1 MKNHIITIIHTFLLV
16 SILTIVLV
24 SYYQERTERKQWATE
39 IENEHFMER
48 VYMQDNITA
57 SIIGNGFP
65 VDIENC
71 HFTSPKI
78 ICYYSA
84 QSCAACINY
93 AKEAIKKHF
102 PDPQND
108 STIVYLATNY
118 PANYKFKEKNT
129 INLGRKKL
137 NLPIETVD
145 RVFFFVID
153 DNRVEHIFMPERQF
167 DEYTQL
173 YLKQVYKRYVEGR

>member
-1 MKNHIITIIHTFLLV
+1 MKKNIITIIHTFWLV

-39 IENEHFMER
+39 MENEHFMER
-48 VYMQDNITA
+48 VYMQDNVTA

-65 VDIENC
+65 VNIENS

-93 AKEAIKKHF
+93 AKEAIKNIFLTHKMIL
-102 PDPQND
+102 Q
-108 STIVYLATNY
+108 SYIWQRTIRQITSS
-118 PANYKFKEKNT
+118 
-129 INLGRKKL
+129 RKRIRL
-137 NLPIETVD
+137 I
-145 RVFFFVID
+145 
-153 DNRVEHIFMPERQF
+153 
-167 DEYTQL
+167 
-173 YLKQVYKRYVEGR
+173 